1 MGQSIGFRFPK
12 DPYECDR
19 AEISQLIAGF
29 GGSIFQGGG
38 SPGAESFATFEGVKD
53 KETADA
59 KIKAILPELTL
70 LMQSL
75 KDDKATK
82 AILARHPIP
91 ERKCREGEPG
101 GITWPG
107 GTYKGK
113 DYSQF
118 CWICRNGKMVV
129 DEEASRR
136 ATEVT
141 ASHEKARTDLL
152 WAARTRILSEEEMTI
167 LRELGSNVFVSPGVP
182 FHQEGVDRQFNDLL
196 LQQFRMRE
204 IKQGVAARDDK

>member
-1 MGQSIGFRFPK
+1 MAFSLFANLLGCARPPQITQTEHGWQTDRVIATRHKSEVMGQSIGFRFPK
-12 DPYECDR
+12 DPYQCDR

-113 DYSQF
+113 YYSQF

-129 DEEASRR
+129 DEEASQR

-141 ASHEKARTDLL
+141 ASMKKPEQT
-152 WAARTRILSEEEMTI
+152 SSGPQE
-167 LRELGSNVFVSPGVP
+167 PG
-182 FHQEGVDRQFNDLL
+182 F
-196 LQQFRMRE
+196 FR
-204 IKQGVAARDDK
+204 KKK